1 MIEWTNRAV
10 KDLRRADKTDRQ
22 AIIGALEHL
31 VSQGFGDVRKL
42 QGIHPP
48 EWRLRV
54 GNWRV
59 RFERTEKEFVCFKYF
74 KEKMLTINKPI
85 FNKGLNAPCYFSS
98 T

>member
-42 QGIHPP
+42 KGIHPP

-59 RFERTEKEFVCFKYF
+59 RFERTEKGICVLQVLQRKDAY
-74 KEKMLTINKPI
+74 NK
-85 FNKGLNAPCYFSS
+85 
-98 T
+98 